1 MSVRGQRRDARAKSR
16 FAGKHL
22 LLASLALLMLFP
34 LVLTVSTA
42 FKTERDVR
50 TNPFG
55 LFSSFSFDNLVSA
68 WTVGR
73 FGDYVLNSFLL
84 TVPSTLLVVALSTMG
99 GYAFARLPFPGRS
112 VAFYTVVVG
121 LLVPF
126 FTYMIPLYFQL
137 RSMGML
143 DSLVG
148 TNLVLASTQLSFG
161 TFFMRAF
168 FMDLPGELAQAARMD
183 GASEWQIFVRIMLP
197 LTTSGLGFLAVYTFL
212 QNWNNFL
219 VPLLYMPS
227 GDYRPLTTGLYLFV
241 SGRTFDIGPLAAG
254 ALITILPVVL
264 LFVVLQRQVTEGFS
278 GALKG

>member
-1 MSVRGQRRDARAKSR
+1 MSVRGQRRDAWGRR
-16 FAGKHL
+16 RHAGKHL
-22 LLASLALLMLFP
+22 LLGMLAVLMLFP

-42 FKTERDVR
+42 FKTEQDVR

-55 LFSSFSFDNLVSA
+55 LFSSFSWENVVTA

-99 GYAFARLPFPGRS
+99 GYAFARLPFRGR
-112 VAFYTVVVG
+112 TVVFYIVIVG

-126 FTYMIPLYFQL
+126 TTYMIPLYFQL
-137 RSMGML
+137 RSMRML
-143 DSLVG
+143 DSLLG

-168 FMDLPGELAQAARMD
+168 FTDLPGELAQAARMD
-183 GASEWQIFVRIMLP
+183 GASEWQIFSRIMLP
-197 LTTSGLGFLAVYTFL
+197 LTASGVSFLTVYTFL
-212 QNWNNFL
+212 QTWNNFL
-219 VPLLYMPS
+219 VPLLYMP
-227 GDYRPLTTGLYLFV
+227 GGEYRPLTTGLYLFV
-241 SGRTFDIGPLAAG
+241 SGRTLDIGPLAAG
-254 ALITILPVVL
+254 TLITILPVVL

-278 GALKG
+278 GAIKG